1 MNIPWNLNMLWDM
14 NMSGFLICYGYTRLW
29 ICMSML
35 LNNAQICLNIPE
47 QGIISTHIIY
57 VYNYN
62 SYIIPWPETEP
73 KMTVH
78 AK

>member
-1 MNIPWNLNMLWDM
+1 
-14 NMSGFLICYGYTRLW
+14 
-29 ICMSML
+29 MSML
-35 LNNAQICLNIPE
+35 LNNAQVCLNMPE

-57 VYNYN
+57 VYHYN

-73 KMTVH
+73 KITVH

>member
-1 MNIPWNLNMLWDM
+1 
-14 NMSGFLICYGYTRLW
+14 
-29 ICMSML
+29 MSML
-35 LNNAQICLNIPE
+35 LNNAQICLNMPE

-73 KMTVH
+73 KITVH